1 MSTSRLISVLA
12 ILATAWPSL
21 PLAADTPPDLS
32 HNPFSRPSSEV
43 VREETIALEIDGDST
58 VSLPLQATMIG
69 QANRLANVGGRI
81 LKPGDEYRGYRLTKI
96 DERYVVFERNGQT
109 TTVYVKPL
117 LAEDDEQTTK
127 RRR

>member
-1 MSTSRLISVLA
+1 MSTWKLISLFA

-21 PLAADTPPDLS
+21 LVAADTPPDLL

-43 VREETIALEIDGDST
+43 IREETMAVESDDDSPA
-58 VSLPLQATMIG
+58 SLPLQATMIG
-69 QANRLANVGGRI
+69 QANQLANVGGRI
-81 LKPGDEYRGYRLTKI
+81 LKPGDEYRGYRLAKI
-96 DERYVVFERNGQT
+96 REQYVVFEKNGQIL
-109 TTVYVKPL
+109 TVYVKPH

>member
-1 MSTSRLISVLA
+1 MNASRLVSLFA
-12 ILATAWPSL
+12 ILATAWPAL
-21 PLAADTPPDLS
+21 LVAADAPPDLS

-43 VREETIALEIDGDST
+43 VREEMITVENDDGSP

-69 QANRLANVGGRI
+69 RVNRLANVGGRI
-81 LKPGDEYRGYRLTKI
+81 LKTGDEYRGYRLTKI
-96 DERYVVFERNGQT
+96 QEQYVEFARNGQI